1 MRRPLGTR
9 GIGFGIGIVAL
20 AAAGMLAGCGAER
33 EPLRIGYSDWP
44 GWVAWEVA
52 VQKGWFEEAG
62 VDVEFIWFEY
72 VPSMEAFAAGRVD
85 AVCMTNG
92 DAMVTGSAGKLSQAV
107 VINDFSNGNDMCIA
121 RAGIGSVA
129 ELKGLRIGVE
139 KGFVDHLLLLK
150 GLEAAGLSE
159 HDVELVNM
167 PTNDTPQALA
177 AGGVDAI
184 CAWNPVA
191 AQTLRQVPGSQPVFT
206 SREVPG
212 LIYDALYVDPASLAA
227 RRDDWAKVVEVW
239 FRVVDHIRDPETQP
253 EALRIMA
260 ARVGTTPE
268 RYAQFLGGTQLLDLA
283 GNVAAFRE
291 GAGLDSIYGSSELVD
306 RFNRDKLVYTD
317 AQAVPSYFDRTLVEG
332 VARRVDPDLV
342 AEVAQ

>member
-1 MRRPLGTR
+1 MRRPLSCL
-9 GIGFGIGIVAL
+9 GIAIL
-20 AAAGMLAGCGAER
+20 AVGLGACAGER
-33 EPLRIGYSDWP
+33 TPLRVGYSDWP

-62 VDVEFIWFEY
+62 VDVDFIWFEY

-92 DAMVTGSAGKLSQAV
+92 DAMVTGTAGKRSQAI

-121 RAGIGSVA
+121 RAGIETVA
-129 ELKGLRIGVE
+129 DLRGLRVGVE
-139 KGFVDHLLLLK
+139 RGFVDHLLLLK
-150 GLEAAGLSE
+150 GLEAHGLAE
-159 HDVELVNM
+159 EDVEIVNM

-191 AQTLRQVPGSQPVFT
+191 AQTLRQVPGSTAIYT

-212 LIYDALYVDPASLAA
+212 LIYDALFVDPASLA
-227 RRDDWAKVVEVW
+227 RRREDWLRVVEVW
-239 FRVVDHIRDPETQP
+239 FRVVEFINDPATQP
-253 EALRIMA
+253 EALEIMA

-268 RYAQFLGGTQLLDLA
+268 RYGTFLSGTHLLDLA
-283 GNVAAFRE
+283 GNLAAYRE
-291 GAGLDSIYGSSELVD
+291 GAGLDSIYGSSEVVN
-306 RFNRDKLVYTD
+306 RFNLAKQVYSESQEV
-317 AQAVPSYFDRTLVEG
+317 AAYFDPSLVEN
-332 VARRVDPDLV
+332 VARRIDPDLV
-342 AEVAQ
+342 AEVRQ

>member
-1 MRRPLGTR
+1 MRRLPR
-9 GIGFGIGIVAL
+9 FGLTVLTVLI
-20 AAAGMLAGCGAER
+20 AAGLGACGAER
-33 EPLRIGYSDWP
+33 EPLRVGYSDWP

-52 VQKGWFEEAG
+52 VQKGWFAEAG

-92 DAMVTGSAGKLSQAV
+92 DAMVTGTAGKRSQAI

-121 RAGIGSVA
+121 RPGIESVA
-129 ELKGLRIGVE
+129 DLKGLRVGVE

-150 GLEAAGLSE
+150 GLEAHGLTES
-159 HDVELVNM
+159 DVELVNM

-191 AQTLRQVPGSQPVFT
+191 AQTLRQVPGSKPIYT

-227 RRDDWAKVVEVW
+227 RRDDWLDVVEVW
-239 FRVVDHIRDPETQP
+239 FRVVDFIRGPATQP
-253 EALRIMA
+253 EALEIMA
-260 ARVGTTPE
+260 GRVGTTPD
-268 RYAQFLGGTQLLDLA
+268 RYAAFLSGTHLLDLA
-283 GNVAAFRE
+283 GNLAAYRE
-291 GAGLDSIYGSSELVD
+291 GAGLDSIYGSSELVN
-306 RFNRDKLVYTD
+306 RFNLAKQVYSESQEVTG
-317 AQAVPSYFDRTLVEG
+317 YFDSSLVEH
-332 VARRVDPDLV
+332 VARRIDPDLV
-342 AEVAQ
+342 AELAP

>member
-1 MRRPLGTR
+1 MRRPLR
-9 GIGFGIGIVAL
+9 IGLAILTLAL
-20 AAAGMLAGCGAER
+20 SSLTLCACGGGR
-33 EPLRIGYSDWP
+33 DPLKVGYSDWP

-62 VDVEFIWFEY
+62 VDADFIWFEY

-92 DAMVTGSAGKLSQAV
+92 DAMVTGTAGKRSQAI
-107 VINDFSNGNDMCIA
+107 VINDFSNGNDMCIG
-121 RAGIGSVA
+121 RPGIESIADLEGRRV
-129 ELKGLRIGVE
+129 GVE

-150 GLEAAGLSE
+150 GLEAFGLAE
-159 HDVELVNM
+159 EDVELVNM

-191 AQTLRQVPGSQPVFT
+191 AQTLRQVPGSTALFT

-227 RRDDWAKVVEVW
+227 RRDEWLSLVEVW
-239 FRVVDHIRDPETQP
+239 FRVVDYIRDPATQP
-253 EALRIMA
+253 DALEIMA
-260 ARVGTTPE
+260 GRVGTTPD
-268 RYAQFLGGTQLLDLA
+268 RYATFLEGTHLLDLA
-283 GNVAAFRE
+283 GNLSAYRQ
-291 GAGLDSIYGSSELVD
+291 GAGLDSIYGSSELVND
-306 RFNRDKLVYTD
+306 FNLAKQVYSES
-317 AQAVPSYFDRTLVEG
+317 QRVNEYFDPTLVEN
-332 VARRVDPDLV
+332 VARRVDPQLL
-342 AEVAQ
+342 AELPR